1 MSMDS
6 DIRTSLGSS
15 LRASHVAVAVTGVGI
30 MIRYS
35 FYLFGAIFFAMIVYV
50 MSYGWSARTKVVVDQ
65 DTAFRMTSNDLARFP
80 VKTMAIDGYWAGRM
94 EARQYGNL
102 HDRDTDASFFLV
114 TPRQAVAV
122 ERYFGQEILDLPRL
136 RNSRASLTTR
146 YYDIETRFGAVRA
159 ADLNV
164 NSDGFIKQCIV
175 FLTRFETNAVYMKG
189 WLCEA
194 SGAKPSADKLA
205 CMIDRMM
212 LDKPLASKEA
222 EAFLRAKMAKPASC
236 SAVPVS
242 QTTDTRVRYGPT
254 NSGVSAPQRWSTPN
268 AQQRRN

>member
-1 MSMDS
+1 MSLDS

-15 LRASHVAVAVTGVGI
+15 LRASHVTTAVTGVGI

-35 FYLFGAIFFAMIVYV
+35 FYLFGAIFFAMIVYGMNFV
-50 MSYGWSARTKVVVDQ
+50 YSGRTKVEVNQ
-65 DTAFRMTSNDLARFP
+65 DTAFRMTSSDLARFS
-80 VKTMAIDGYWAGRM
+80 VKTFVVNGYWAGRM

-114 TPRQAVAV
+114 VPPNSNRVD
-122 ERYFGQEILDLPRL
+122 RYFGQEILDLPRL
-136 RNSRASLTTR
+136 RNARASLSQR
-146 YYDIETRFGAVRA
+146 YYDMDTRFGAVRA

-175 FLTRFETNAVYMKG
+175 FLTRFDTNAVYMKG

-205 CMIDRMM
+205 CMIDRMV
-212 LDKPLASKEA
+212 LDKPLESKEA
-222 EAFLRAKMAKPASC
+222 EASCHPSFELSRMSPSRAHHH
-236 SAVPVS
+236 
-242 QTTDTRVRYGPT
+242 YG
-254 NSGVSAPQRWSTPN
+254 
-268 AQQRRN
+268 

>member
-1 MSMDS
+1 MAMDS

-15 LRASHVAVAVTGVGI
+15 LKASHVAVAVTGVGI

-50 MSYGWSARTKVVVDQ
+50 GGYGWSARTKYVET
-65 DTAFRMTSNDLARFP
+65 DTSFRMTSSDLARLP
-80 VKTMAIDGYWAGRM
+80 VRTIVLDGTWAGR
-94 EARQYGNL
+94 EEVRHYGNL
-102 HDRDTDASFFLV
+102 HDRDTDASFV
-114 TPRQAVAV
+114 MVVPPNPIRV
-122 ERYFGQEILDLPRL
+122 ERYFGQEILDMPRL
-136 RNSRASLTTR
+136 RNARASLSQR
-146 YYDIETRFGAVRA
+146 YYDMDTRFGAVRA

-205 CMIDRMM
+205 CMIDRMS

-236 SAVPVS
+236 LAVPVS

-268 AQQRRN
+268 AQQRR

>member
-6 DIRTSLGSS
+6 GIRSSLGSS
-15 LRASHVAVAVTGVGI
+15 LRAGHVTTAVTGVGI
-30 MIRYS
+30 IIRYS
-35 FYLFGAIFFAMIVYV
+35 FYLFGAIVFAMIAYG
-50 MSYGWSARTKVVVDQ
+50 MSFVWTGRTKVVVDQ
-65 DTAFRMTSNDLARFP
+65 DTVFRMTSSDLARLS
-80 VKTMAIDGYWAGRM
+80 VKTTMIDGYWGGRM

-136 RNSRASLTTR
+136 KTSRVSLSQR
-146 YYDIETRFGAVRA
+146 YYDMETRFGSVRA

-175 FLTRFETNAVYMKG
+175 FLTRFDSNAVYMKG

-205 CMIDRMM
+205 CMIDRMVIE
-212 LDKPLASKEA
+212 KPMASKTA
-222 EAFLRAKMAKPASC
+222 ETFLRARMAKPASC
-236 SAVPVS
+236 SAIPVS
-242 QTTDTRVRYGPT
+242 QTTDTRARYGPT
-254 NSGVSAPQRWSTPN
+254 NSGVSSPQRWSTPN
-268 AQQRRN
+268 AQRRN